1 MKKKR
6 QKANTAGPAQVV
18 IIQTRGAT
26 NGLGRLR
33 NCTIMPAGPARAAI
47 TREPDSVTGELT
59 MKVPTITLTRQTM
72 LALFLARGT
81 VNGFSEGAMNWL

>member
-33 NCTIMPAGPARAAI
+33 NCTIMPAGRARAAI

-59 MKVPTITLTRQTM
+59 MKVPTITVSKQTT
-72 LALFLARGT
+72 LALFLAHGT
-81 VNGFSEGAMNWL
+81 ESGYSEGAVTWL